1 MNFIDIILAVLIFT
15 CTLIGYKKG
24 FINSFSN
31 LVKWVGAFTI
41 ALLFYLSASPLI
53 KQNFAVQDQ
62 WQLPLSFLIVF
73 IFSFS
78 LLSIAVLFV
87 NKCFDASA
95 QKNVTNRIAGI
106 IPGFAAGIIAAA
118 IISKLL
124 ASSFWMQV
132 TNETKNSML
141 CMLLDHSSAWVSTDL
156 NNIFNTPVEQK
167 ISGASEAGPGM
178 NQSDELRC
186 SDFYSRPDFEEQ
198 LLQLVNA
205 ERIKHGIKT
214 VIADIEMQQV
224 ANEHARDMYTR
235 GYFSHNTPEGTDPFE
250 RMKKAGIDFMFAG
263 ENLAHSSNLFSAHK
277 GLMQSPGHRANILNP
292 AFGKLGI
299 IILDG
304 GPKGLMIVQ
313 EFRD

>member
-1 MNFIDIILAVLIFT
+1 MNFINIILAVLIFT

-41 ALLFYLSASPLI
+41 ALLFYSSASTLI

-73 IFSFS
+73 IFSFC
-78 LLSIAVLFV
+78 LLSVTVLFV
-87 NKCFDASA
+87 NKCFDESVKKSIA
-95 QKNVTNRIAGI
+95 NRIAGI
-106 IPGFAAGIIAAA
+106 IPGFVTGIIAAV

-124 ASSFWMQV
+124 ASSFWIQV
-132 TNETKNSML
+132 TNETKDSML
-141 CMLLDHSSAWVSTDL
+141 STLLDHSSAWVSTDL

-167 ISGASEAGPGM
+167 ISGASETDHGI
-178 NQSDELRC
+178 NKSDEFRC
-186 SDFYSRPDFEEQ
+186 SEFYSRTDLEEQ
-198 LLQLVNA
+198 LLQLVNT

-214 VIADIEMQQV
+214 VIADMEMQQV
-224 ANEHARDMYTR
+224 ANEHARDMFTR

-263 ENLAHSSNLFSAHK
+263 ENLAHSSNLLSAHK